1 MILLISSGFIDELF
15 KAADV
20 YQRIHMLHWWDEEE
34 GRGAVGGY
42 GGGSGARSYE
52 SGRGEEGWINRDGRT
67 EEREGGSD
75 V

>member
-34 GRGAVGGY
+34 GRGAVGGI
-42 GGGSGARSYE
+42 GG
-52 SGRGEEGWINRDGRT
+52 
-67 EEREGGSD
+67 EGGFRSEKL
-75 V
+75 